1 MEEAMNTTS
10 TTTTVKL
17 SEQLSRLAERTKEL
31 EQHAADAR
39 KKVRADLENDVAKA
53 EAASKANAEAL
64 RESVAAT
71 AADVSA
77 WWTDVG
83 RAWDEHITKMRKHL
97 KEQSAKHDLTA
108 AQWDADEA
116 AAYASY
122 VIDYTYAAVEE
133 ADYAVLQATLARME
147 ADELAAQLQHN

>member
-1 MEEAMNTTS
+1 MS
-10 TTTTVKL
+10 L

-31 EQHAADAR
+31 EQHASDAR
-39 KKVRADLENDVAKA
+39 TKARADLEHEVAKA
-53 EAASKANAEAL
+53 EATSKKNAEAL

-71 AADVSA
+71 EAEVSA
-77 WWTDVG
+77 WWTDVS
-83 RAWDEHITKMRKHL
+83 RAWDENLTKMRKRI
-97 KEQSAKHDLTA
+97 KEQSAKHDLRA
-108 AQWDADEA
+108 AQVDADEA

-147 ADELAAQLQHN
+147 ADDLAAQLQHN

>member
-1 MEEAMNTTS
+1 M
-10 TTTTVKL
+10 
-17 SEQLSRLAERTKEL
+17 SEKLSRLSDRTKEL
-31 EQHAADAR
+31 KEHADAAR
-39 KKVRADLENDVAKA
+39 QKARADLEQDVAKA

-71 AADVSA
+71 EAEVSA

-83 RAWDEHITKMRKHL
+83 RAWDENLTKMRKHI
-97 KEQSAKHDLTA
+97 KEQSAKHDLKA
-108 AQWDADEA
+108 AQRDADDA
-116 AAYASY
+116 AAYAAY

-147 ADELAAQLQHN
+147 ADELAAQVQPN